1 MQPLPF
7 SVHHLRLSGA
17 DREERRTPSR
27 SPLPRPSRLP
37 APRYGRPWG
46 STAGRGACRTARPEA
61 RRLPFPP
68 AKRRVK
74 LCEVKSA
81 VRRRRGGGGGFVRL
95 FVSRPVAFLR
105 SQRGRSLRVT
115 RRAART
121 AVDPRDRFDRQRLGS
136 GGGGRAPRALMSRR
150 CRHSAGGTGAEPR
163 RQPPAATPA

>member
-74 LCEVKSA
+74 LREVKSA
-81 VRRRRGGGGGFVRL
+81 VRRRRGGGGVRSFVCFPPRRI
-95 FVSRPVAFLR
+95 FTISKRKEPSGHPESR
-105 SQRGRSLRVT
+105 S
-115 RRAART
+115 
-121 AVDPRDRFDRQRLGS
+121 D
-136 GGGGRAPRALMSRR
+136 GGGP
-150 CRHSAGGTGAEPR
+150 AGPLR
-163 RQPPAATPA
+163 PPAARLRRRRESAPSFDVPPMPALRGRDRR

>member
-74 LCEVKSA
+74 LREVKSA
-81 VRRRRGGGGGFVRL
+81 VRRRRGGGGVRSFVCFPPRRI
-95 FVSRPVAFLR
+95 FTISKRKEPSGHPESRSDGGGPA
-105 SQRGRSLRVT
+105 G
-115 RRAART
+115 
-121 AVDPRDRFDRQRLGS
+121 RFDRQRLGS

>member
-81 VRRRRGGGGGFVRL
+81 VRRRRGGGGGSFVCL
-95 FVSRPVAFLR
+95 FPAPSHFYDLKEEGAFGSPGEPLGR
-105 SQRGRSLRVT
+105 RWTRG
-115 RRAART
+115 T
-121 AVDPRDRFDRQRLGS
+121 ASTASGS
-136 GGGGRAPRALMSRR
+136 A
-150 CRHSAGGTGAEPR
+150 
-163 RQPPAATPA
+163 PAAAGERPEL